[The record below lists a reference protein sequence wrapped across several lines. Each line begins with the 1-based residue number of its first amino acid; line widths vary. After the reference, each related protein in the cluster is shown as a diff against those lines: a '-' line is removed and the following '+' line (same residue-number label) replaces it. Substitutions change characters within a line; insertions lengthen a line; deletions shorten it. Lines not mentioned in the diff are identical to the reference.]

1 MVTHNKECKLYG
13 ISLKNYSTNSKRQEE
28 QQIAINKNSEKREL
42 PYYILQSI
50 QFSTKNYETYKVT
63 EKHGL
68 NMGEKQS
75 LKTVSR
81 KYSGFTRQKL

>member
-13 ISLKNYSTNSKRQEE
+13 ISFKNYSTNSKKQKE
-28 QQIAINKNSEKREL
+28 QQITTNKNSEKREL

-63 EKHGL
+63 EKCGL
-68 NMGEKQS
+68 NMGG
-75 LKTVSR
+75 KTVTKNS
-81 KYSGFTRQKL
+81 L